1 MQKPGPIVLFG
12 SGETAASGRR
22 VYEHVLQMLP
32 ATPKIALLETP
43 AGFEPNSGMVIERV
57 ASFLRLRLQN
67 FNPQIVTIPARRRGT
82 DYSPDDPAILEP
94 LLHADMIFLG
104 PGSPTYAVR
113 QLKASLAW
121 EYVLARHRLGAALV
135 LASAAVIAVSTFAL
149 PVYEIYKVGEDLHWK
164 PGLDLFGLFDVPL
177 VFIPH
182 WNNSDGGQ
190 DLDTSRCFMGRERFS
205 RLIDLLPKG
214 LAVVGL
220 DEKTSLLIEPGNSVC
235 RVMGL
240 GQVTILHTGHR
251 HENDSL
257 FARSEQDIAQVVPKR
272 GDHIHSYSNK
282 KSFPLQEFFP
292 LKLPL
297 GGEGMPVSIWQQALE
312 ALKEPAH
319 PTPSEQ
325 VMQLLKERKFARQRK
340 DWAASDQLRE
350 QLAIL
355 GWKVIDD
362 LDGQRLVKI

>member
-22 VYEHVLQMLP
+22 VYEHILKKLP
-32 ATPKIALLETP
+32 PAPKIALLETP
-43 AGFEPNSGMVIERV
+43 AGFEPNASMVIERV

-67 FNPQIVTIPARRRGT
+67 FSPQIVSIPARQRGT
-82 DYSPDDPAILEP
+82 AYSPDDPAILEP

-113 QLKASLAW
+113 QLKDSLAW
-121 EYVLARHRLGAALV
+121 EYILARHRLGAALV
-135 LASAAVIAVSTFAL
+135 LASAAVIAVSTFSL

-164 PGLDLFGLFDVPL
+164 PGLDFFGLYGVPL

-205 RLIDLLPKG
+205 RLMDLLPKG

-220 DEKTSLLIEPGNSVC
+220 DEKTSLLIEPGDSDC
-235 RVMGL
+235 RVMGQ
-240 GQVTILHTGHR
+240 GQVTILHAGHR
-251 HENDSL
+251 HADDSVP
-257 FARSEQDIAQVVPKR
+257 AQSEQELDRVALKR
-272 GDHIHSYSNK
+272 NSHIHSYGN
-282 KSFPLQEFFP
+282 QEFIPPQECFP
-292 LKLPL
+292 FKLPVD
-297 GGEGMPVSIWQQALE
+297 GEGIQVSVWQQALD
-312 ALKEPAH
+312 AFQEPAH
-319 PTPSEQ
+319 PSPSEQ
-325 VMQLLKERKFARQRK
+325 VKLLLEERKIARQNK

-350 QLAIL
+350 QMAVL

-362 LDGQRLVKI
+362 RDGQRLEKI